1 MVNLVYKRKYD
12 IVRVSSKPAF
22 VTRPLKSTVVY
33 KFSGDLHTRCV
44 VPLCT
49 LTTED
54 HFTSIIRESVDTV
67 DWDMIDDGLALFA
80 LSLGGEGSEFL
91 IADCI
96 QQMDAHR
103 FLVVQLC

>member
-1 MVNLVYKRKYD
+1 MYINVSQYD
-12 IVRVSSKPAF
+12 TVRVCSKPTF
-22 VTRPLKSTVVY
+22 VTRPLKSTVFY
-33 KFSGDLHTRCV
+33 KFSGDLHARCV

-49 LTTED
+49 LTAED
-54 HFTSIIRESVDTV
+54 HFTSIIRESADAV
-67 DWDMIDDGLALFA
+67 DWDVIDEGLALFA